1 MATKQKVTMAVVER
15 SAKPADNKTPEQRV
29 DAVRGYLDKMEVVQ
43 LQHATGAILI
53 GMELLALKDQLG
65 RGDFMDVFVKQIE
78 RQRFSYR
85 SAARYMQDAHRV
97 RRKMIKDGGITLM
110 GILNIAPSALPMPR
124 QRELQKIIAEAVGDR
139 NLTGM
144 RGALGADSH
153 APRQL
158 TSGTPTTG
166 KAAEMQAH
174 ASVWMDLCKK
184 LTHEAVSR
192 KTWKFL
198 DVGERKIV
206 RETIA
211 AALAEIPA

>member
-1 MATKQKVTMAVVER
+1 MAVAVR
-15 SAKPADNKTPEQRV
+15 GAKPDDNKTPEQRI

-78 RQRFSYR
+78 RPRFSYR

-110 GILNIAPSALPMPR
+110 GILNIAPSALPMAR
-124 QRELQKIIAEAVGDR
+124 QKELQKVIAEAVGDR
-139 NLTGM
+139 TLTGM
-144 RGALGADSH
+144 RGALGSDSH
-153 APRQL
+153 APKQL
-158 TSGTPTTG
+158 TDGKTPATG
-166 KAAEMQAH
+166 KQAEMQAH
-174 ASVWMDLCKK
+174 VSVWLDLCRK

-192 KTWKFL
+192 KTWKYL
-198 DVGERKIV
+198 DDDERKIV
-206 RETIA
+206 RDNLKS
-211 AALAEIPA
+211 ALAEIPE